1 MTDTSVMDEE
11 ISENGSNNES
21 YEDPP
26 SKYDWMKNVEYP
38 KAMFDVPRTNEA
50 FAEFIMRQAT
60 VDAAF
65 VLLIRDEGG
74 IYSFDSFL
82 TAFNEQ
88 IPTIIEMFGTELMA
102 HSRTG
107 IDVMSAINLA
117 HFLKTCDIIDDAGIP
132 DYAYFNKNHQSAWC
146 SYRTQHRRS
155 IKTHF
160 QKALKRL
167 LHEEAKDNKDYESV
181 GSPSLSSKPRKDSE
195 RTDSSSR
202 RDHDF
207 RWYFQKKAFKKL
219 RHKEAQDKRYFEKG
233 LKKLR
238 HEEAQDNKDYE
249 SARTKSTK
257 PREAGARTNEFGSFV
272 PAHPAPRDFMTRA
285 HDDELHAMT
294 TKKERLI
301 ERQGADHQ
309 WKPSDHQDDQAA
321 ITTMDNVVYQVTNA
335 PPNDDDNNTEKSLG
349 VDNTDPPL
357 LDPSALGPAFLANQ
371 NMQPEGTVKAEP
383 IGHRLPSIRDEPCK
397 RTESSCTMTIKT
409 DIKTEPPKDPPT
421 ASAPQPRAARP
432 KSSIAMPTLGDEQP
446 YQRTEVIA
454 AFHNIVS
461 DIKWDDKRKSF
472 PDLKERF
479 NNFPTG

>member
-11 ISENGSNNES
+11 ISENGSNNGS
-21 YEDPP
+21 YDDPP

-117 HFLKTCDIIDDAGIP
+117 HFIKTCDIIDDAGIP

-167 LHEEAKDNKDYESV
+167 LHEEAKDYESV

-233 LKKLR
+233 LKKR
-238 HEEAQDNKDYE
+238 N
-249 SARTKSTK
+249 
-257 PREAGARTNEFGSFV
+257 
-272 PAHPAPRDFMTRA
+272 
-285 HDDELHAMT
+285 
-294 TKKERLI
+294 
-301 ERQGADHQ
+301 HQ
-309 WKPSDHQDDQAA
+309 K
-321 ITTMDNVVYQVTNA
+321 I
-335 PPNDDDNNTEKSLG
+335 PPWG
-349 VDNTDPPL
+349 
-357 LDPSALGPAFLANQ
+357 
-371 NMQPEGTVKAEP
+371 
-383 IGHRLPSIRDEPCK
+383 
-397 RTESSCTMTIKT
+397 
-409 DIKTEPPKDPPT
+409 
-421 ASAPQPRAARP
+421 
-432 KSSIAMPTLGDEQP
+432 
-446 YQRTEVIA
+446 
-454 AFHNIVS
+454 
-461 DIKWDDKRKSF
+461 
-472 PDLKERF
+472 
-479 NNFPTG
+479 